1 MKASSRRCKTCRK
14 KVPAESAFVSQLRAF
29 CSFECLSQFT
39 KSECGSKAITKT
51 RIAETRER
59 KKKLL
64 TRSDH
69 LKLAQAAFNAYI
81 RFRDRDQ
88 ACISCGNWILA
99 DQPGGGW
106 DAGHYRSTGS
116 AQHLRVGGLRAA
128 LNCHKQCVKCNRFLN
143 GNVAEYRKGLIRKI
157 GLDLVEIIESDQD
170 TRNYSADDLKRIT
183 QIYRK
188 RKRIH
193 ERISQRMQAMRSGSD

>member
-1 MKASSRRCKTCRK
+1 MKATNRRCKQCRK

>member
-1 MKASSRRCKTCRK
+1 MKASNRRCKQCKK
-14 KVPAESAFVSQLRAF
+14 KVPAESAFISQLRAF
-29 CSFECLSQFT
+29 CSYECLSQFS
-39 KSECGSKAITKT
+39 KSESGQLAIQKD
-51 RIAETRER
+51 RRKDSLER

-81 RFRDRDQ
+81 RFRDRDL
-88 ACISCGNWILA
+88 ACISCDNWVLA

-128 LNCHKQCVKCNRFLN
+128 LNCHKQCVKCNRYLS

-157 GLDLVEIIESDQD
+157 GLELVEMIEADQES
-170 TRNYSADDLKRIT
+170 RNYSIEDLQRIT

-193 ERISQRMQAMRSGSD
+193 EAIRQKLQAM

>member
-14 KVPAESAFVSQLRAF
+14 KVPAESAFTSQLRAF
-29 CSFECLSQFT
+29 CSYECLSEFT
-39 KSECGSKAITKT
+39 QSERGSLVIAKT
-51 RIAETRER
+51 RKKDIQER

-64 TRSDH
+64 TRSDYM
-69 LKLAQAAFNAYI
+69 KLAQAAFNAYI
-81 RFRDRDQ
+81 RHRDDND

-116 AQHLRVGGLRAA
+116 AQHLRVGGLMAA
-128 LNCHKQCVKCNRFLN
+128 LNCHKQCVKCNRFLS

-157 GLDLVEIIESDQD
+157 GLDLVEKIEADQGS
-170 TRNYSADDLKRIT
+170 RNYSIEDLQRIT
-183 QIYRK
+183 NIYRK
-188 RKRIH
+188 RKKLHGKIRI
-193 ERISQRMQAMRSGSD
+193 RKRMQTL

>member
-29 CSFECLSQFT
+29 CSYECLQSFT
-39 KSECGSKAITKT
+39 KSDQGRKT
-51 RIAETRER
+51 IAKSSLADTRER
-59 KKKLL
+59 KQKLL
-64 TRSDH
+64 TRSDY

-81 RFRDRDQ
+81 RFRDRDD
-88 ACISCGNWILA
+88 ACISCGNYTLA

-106 DAGHYRSTGS
+106 DCGHFRSTGS
-116 AQHLRVGGLRAA
+116 APNLRVGGIRAC
-128 LNCHKQCVKCNRFLN
+128 LNAHKQCVKCNRYLS

-157 GLDLVEIIESDQD
+157 GEDLVQQVEADNTE
-170 TRNYSADDLKRIT
+170 RKYSSEDLQRIT
-183 QIYRK
+183 AIYRK

-193 ERISQRMQAMRSGSD
+193 ERIMKKKQGQ

>member
-1 MKASSRRCKTCRK
+1 MKASNRRCKNCK
-14 KVPAESAFVSQLRAF
+14 SKVPADSVYISQLRAF
-29 CSFECLSQFT
+29 CSHECLMDFVFSD
-39 KSECGSKAITKT
+39 KGEKVIRKT
-51 RIAETRER
+51 RNAETRER
-59 KKKLL
+59 KQKLL

-157 GLDLVEIIESDQD
+157 GLDLVEMIESDQD

-183 QIYRK
+183 KIYRK

-193 ERISQRMQAMRSGSD
+193 ERISERMQAMRSDSD

>member
-1 MKASSRRCKTCRK
+1 MKASSRRCKTCRA
-14 KVPAESAFVSQLRAF
+14 KVPAESAFVHQLRAF
-29 CSFECLSQFT
+29 CSYECLSEFT
-39 KSECGSKAITKT
+39 RSEAGHKTIKKAINK
-51 RIAETRER
+51 EVRER
-59 KKKLL
+59 KEKLL
-64 TRSDH
+64 TRKDY

-81 RFRDRDQ
+81 RHRDDDD
-88 ACISCGNWILA
+88 ACISCGNYILQ

-128 LNCHKQCVKCNRFLN
+128 LNCHKQCVKCNRFLS

-157 GLDLVEIIESDQD
+157 GMDLVELIEQDQEQ
-170 TRNYSADDLKRIT
+170 RNYSIEDLQRIT

-193 ERISQRMQAMRSGSD
+193 AGIRKMKKS

>member
-1 MKASSRRCKTCRK
+1 MTPANRRCKTCRA
-14 KVPAESAFVSQLRAF
+14 KVPAESAFVHQLRAF
-29 CSFECLSQFT
+29 CSYECLSEFT
-39 KSECGSKAITKT
+39 KSEAGKKVIKQTRSKDIK
-51 RIAETRER
+51 ER
-59 KKKLL
+59 KEKLL
-64 TRSDH
+64 TRSDY

-88 ACISCGNWILA
+88 ACISCDNWTLE

-128 LNCHKQCVKCNRFLN
+128 LNCHKQCVKCNRFLS
-143 GNVAEYRKGLIRKI
+143 GNVAEYRKGLVRKI
-157 GLDLVEIIESDQD
+157 GQDLVELIEQDQES
-170 TRNYSADDLKRIT
+170 RNYSVDDLKRIT

-193 ERISQRMQAMRSGSD
+193 EKISERMQAMRSGSY

>member
-1 MKASSRRCKTCRK
+1 MKASSRRCKTCRA
-14 KVPAESAFVSQLRAF
+14 KVPAESAFVHQLRAF
-29 CSFECLSQFT
+29 CSYECLSQFT
-39 KSECGSKAITKT
+39 KSECGAMVITKT
-51 RIAETRER
+51 RKAETRER
-59 KKKLL
+59 KEKLL
-64 TRSDH
+64 TRKDY

-88 ACISCGNWILA
+88 ACISCDNWILA
-99 DQPGGGW
+99 NQPGGGW

-157 GLDLVEIIESDQD
+157 GQDLVDLIEQDQEQ
-170 TRNYSADDLKRIT
+170 RNYSIEDLQRIT

-188 RKRIH
+188 RKRVHADI
-193 ERISQRMQAMRSGSD
+193 RKNKK

>member
-1 MKASSRRCKTCRK
+1 MKASNRRCKQCKK
-14 KVPAESAFVSQLRAF
+14 KVPAESAFISQLRAF
-29 CSFECLSQFT
+29 CSYECLSQFS
-39 KSECGSKAITKT
+39 KSESGQLAIQKD
-51 RIAETRER
+51 RRKDSLER

-81 RFRDRDQ
+81 RFRDREL
-88 ACISCGNWILA
+88 ACISCDNWVLA

-128 LNCHKQCVKCNRFLN
+128 LNCHKQCVKCNRYLS

-157 GLDLVEIIESDQD
+157 GLELVEMIEADQES
-170 TRNYSADDLKRIT
+170 RNYSIEDLQRIT

-188 RKRIH
+188 RKRVH
-193 ERISQRMQAMRSGSD
+193 EAIRQKLQAM